1 MINAWLRVPFFTQ
14 MHSQHRRNTM
24 YIQVTSLTLLALA
37 LSINPA
43 YAQDAKAPTATPA
56 GGEVLV
62 VGRGKGVV
70 AAAGKRVVRGTITNV
85 NAERRE
91 FTVKRSSGE
100 EIVVPAGP
108 EVKNFAQIKVGD
120 QLVLREGESVVLSLQ
135 KSQAGKQLRERSV
148 AETAYVAKAGD
159 KPGIAATRETHI
171 VADVIAV
178 NKKDGSVTLKGA
190 SRTRVFY
197 LTDPTA
203 LANIKKG
210 DQVEAVIKEGES
222 LSIETPRAP

>member
-1 MINAWLRVPFFTQ
+1 ML
-14 MHSQHRRNTM
+14 
-24 YIQVTSLTLLALA
+24 IQATSLTLLALA

-43 YAQDAKAPTATPA
+43 HAQDAKAPAAAPA

-91 FTVKRSSGE
+91 FTVKRSTGE
-100 EIVVPAGP
+100 EVVVPTGP
-108 EVKNFAQIKVGD
+108 EVKNFNQIKVGD
-120 QLVLREGESVVLSLQ
+120 QVVLREAESVVLSLQ
-135 KSQAGKQLRERSV
+135 KATAGKELRQRSV
-148 AETAYVAKAGD
+148 AETMYVAQPGD
-159 KPGIAATRETHI
+159 KPGIAATRETHV

-178 NKKDGSVTLKGA
+178 NKKEGSVTLKGT

-197 LTDPTA
+197 LDDKTA
-203 LANIKKG
+203 LDNIKKG
-210 DQVEAVIKEGES
+210 DQVEAVVKEGES

>member
-1 MINAWLRVPFFTQ
+1 ML
-14 MHSQHRRNTM
+14 
-24 YIQVTSLTLLALA
+24 IQATSLTLLALA

-43 YAQDAKAPTATPA
+43 HAQDVKAPAAAPA

-91 FTVKRSSGE
+91 FTVKRSTGE
-100 EIVVPAGP
+100 EVVVPTGP
-108 EVKNFAQIKVGD
+108 EVKNFNQIKVGD
-120 QLVLREGESVVLSLQ
+120 QVVLREAESVVLSLQ
-135 KSQAGKQLRERSV
+135 KATAGKELRQRSV
-148 AETAYVAKAGD
+148 AETMYVAQPGD
-159 KPGIAATRETHI
+159 KPGIAATRETHV

-178 NKKDGSVTLKGA
+178 NKKEGSVTLKGT

-197 LTDPTA
+197 LDDKTA
-203 LANIKKG
+203 LDNIKKG
-210 DQVEAVIKEGES
+210 DQVEAVVKEGES

>member
-1 MINAWLRVPFFTQ
+1 
-14 MHSQHRRNTM
+14 M
-24 YIQVTSLTLLALA
+24 YIQATSLTFLALA

-43 YAQDAKAPTATPA
+43 HAQDAKAPTAAPA

-62 VGRGKGVV
+62 VGRGKGV
-70 AAAGKRVVRGTITNV
+70 AGAAGKRVVRGTITNV
-85 NAERRE
+85 NAQRRE
-91 FTVKRSSGE
+91 FTVKRASGE
-100 EIVVPAGP
+100 EVVVTAGP
-108 EVKNFAQIKVGD
+108 EVRNFDQIQVGD
-120 QLVLREGESVVLSLQ
+120 QLVLREVESVILSLQ
-135 KSQAGKQLRERSV
+135 KAQAGKQLRERSV

-190 SRTRVFY
+190 SRTRVFN

>member
-1 MINAWLRVPFFTQ
+1 
-14 MHSQHRRNTM
+14 M
-24 YIQVTSLTLLALA
+24 YIQATGLTLLALA

-43 YAQDAKAPTATPA
+43 YAQEAKAPAAAPA

-85 NAERRE
+85 NPQRRE

-100 EIVVPAGP
+100 EVVVLTGP
-108 EVKNFAQIKVGD
+108 EVRNFDQIKVGD
-120 QLVLREGESVVLSLQ
+120 QVVLREAESVLMSLQ
-135 KSQAGKQLRERSV
+135 KSQAGKELRQRSV
-148 AETAYVAKAGD
+148 AETVYVAQPGD

-178 NKKDGSVTLKGA
+178 NKKEGSVTLKGA

-197 LTDPTA
+197 LDDKTA
-203 LANIKKG
+203 LDNIKKG
-210 DQVEAVIKEGES
+210 DQIEAVVKEGES
-222 LSIETPRAP
+222 LSIETPRTP

>member
-1 MINAWLRVPFFTQ
+1 ML
-14 MHSQHRRNTM
+14 
-24 YIQVTSLTLLALA
+24 IQATSLTLLALA

-43 YAQDAKAPTATPA
+43 HAQDAKAPAAAPA

-62 VGRGKGVV
+62 VGRGKGEV

-91 FTVKRSSGE
+91 FTVKRSTGE
-100 EIVVPAGP
+100 EVVVPTGP
-108 EVKNFAQIKVGD
+108 EVKNFNQIKVGD
-120 QLVLREGESVVLSLQ
+120 QVVLREAESVVLSLQ
-135 KSQAGKQLRERSV
+135 KATAGKELRQRSV
-148 AETAYVAKAGD
+148 AETMYVAQPGD
-159 KPGIAATRETHI
+159 KPGIAATRETHV

-178 NKKDGSVTLKGA
+178 NKKEGSVTLKGT

-197 LTDPTA
+197 LDDKTA
-203 LANIKKG
+203 LDNIKKG
-210 DQVEAVIKEGES
+210 DQVEAVVKEGES